1 MARKRRNGFNHV
13 GRAVDTTPVTITK
26 DVVISKAA
34 NADIADAGLTTL
46 AFDALGKASREFQA
60 RRVGSVVDNNDAINP
75 LQLFQSGVLVASS
88 LASDRQKELPSATV
102 FCDNVLDTRFNAFDF
117 SIVNADTNNS
127 VTLLSSAGGLTFVGS
142 NLVKHATSGLFRA
155 LRESAPGTTNAVF
168 IIRLA

>member
-1 MARKRRNGFNHV
+1 
-13 GRAVDTTPVTITK
+13 PVTLTK

-46 AFDALGKASREFQA
+46 AFDALGKATREFQA
-60 RRVGSVVDNNDAINP
+60 RRVGGVLDNNDAINP
-75 LQLFQSGVLVASS
+75 LALFQSGVLFAHS
-88 LASDRQKELPSATV
+88 LASDRQQELPSATV

-117 SIVNADTNNS
+117 SIVNADTSNS

-155 LRESAPGTTNAVF
+155 LRENEPGDTNAVF
-168 IIRLA
+168 IIRIA